1 MVALGDWIAVDGRS
15 GGSKNSRTHLQSIYC
30 IPGTFLS
37 YYIVGMVELDRE
49 TVAIINK
56 KYLFQNKVSR
66 SKHKK
71 NRRRLVD
78 REAVEISS
86 ANEQT
91 IIKHL

>member
-1 MVALGDWIAVDGRS
+1 
-15 GGSKNSRTHLQSIYC
+15 
-30 IPGTFLS
+30 
-37 YYIVGMVELDRE
+37 MVELDRE